1 MKDYIRKLRRNA
13 KALSPIFAVLIL
25 IAIAVIGGIVIYLFT
40 SGYLGTMMG
49 GGSAGQEK
57 VAVEAVV
64 ANAST
69 GVITVHA
76 KSTGGGDVVIQDAIL
91 KDAAGQTIEVVT
103 LSTEVTLLSDGTLD
117 DIDFAFTATNIDVG
131 YTYTVT
137 LVTQVGNQFV
147 SPSFKGQP

>member
-1 MKDYIRKLRRNA
+1 MKNYMRKLRRNA

-25 IAIAVIGGIVIYLFT
+25 IAIAVIGGIVLYLFT

-57 VAVEAVV
+57 VAVEAVAGYV
-64 ANAST
+64 NGT
-69 GVITVHA
+69 IIVHA

-91 KDAAGQTIEVVT
+91 KDAAGQTLEVVT
-103 LSTEVTLLSDGTLD
+103 LVTEVPLPADGTLTK
-117 DIDFAFTATNIDVG
+117 ITFPFTAANIDAG

-137 LVTQVGNQFV
+137 LVSQAGNQFV
-147 SPSFKGQP
+147 SSSFKGQ